1 MIDTRFVSEK
11 GLPKC
16 HCRCCTLE
24 EDQQPVARGGAG
36 VGVDRDRDQRPVQ
49 ADVPTIAAILIIV
62 VGVINML
69 RLLPQDDEK
78 DGDKPTPDETVGDKP
93 TAAGQSA

>member
-1 MIDTRFVSEK
+1 M
-11 GLPKC
+11 
-16 HCRCCTLE
+16 
-24 EDQQPVARGGAG
+24 
-36 VGVDRDRDQRPVQ
+36 
-49 ADVPTIAAILIIV
+49 PTIAAILIIV

>member
-1 MIDTRFVSEK
+1 M
-11 GLPKC
+11 
-16 HCRCCTLE
+16 
-24 EDQQPVARGGAG
+24 
-36 VGVDRDRDQRPVQ
+36 
-49 ADVPTIAAILIIV
+49 PTIAAILIIV

-78 DGDKPTPDETVGDKP
+78 DRDKPTPDETVGDKP